1 MPNIKPIS
9 DLRNYSAVLE
19 DVTVGSPVYLTK
31 NGHGCYT
38 IMDINEQEEMSRKAR
53 KYDKMVAELE
63 VMKMLN
69 EGFDS
74 ANEEGWIDED
84 SMTIHFD
91 DKFKVNKREC
101 SSKLQKELGEIIK
114 FCKENNEPVYLEF
127 NDKENLIIMSS
138 ETYDRREKMLELYE
152 QLVYIESERIINNKQ
167 YTIDELSKYLDNV
180 MKDMTVKK

>member
-38 IMDINEQEEMSRKAR
+38 IMDINEQEEIVKKGRESN
-53 KYDKMVAELE
+53 DKMVAELE

-69 EGFDS
+69 EGLAS

-84 SMTIHFD
+84 SMTIHFN

-101 SSKLQKELGEIIK
+101 SSKLTKRTWRNYKIL
-114 FCKENNEPVYLEF
+114 
-127 NDKENLIIMSS
+127 
-138 ETYDRREKMLELYE
+138 
-152 QLVYIESERIINNKQ
+152 
-167 YTIDELSKYLDNV
+167 
-180 MKDMTVKK
+180 

>member
-31 NGHGCYT
+31 NGHGCHT

-69 EGFDS
+69 EGLAS

-84 SMTIHFD
+84 SMRLHF
-91 DKFKVNKREC
+91 
-101 SSKLQKELGEIIK
+101 KER
-114 FCKENNEPVYLEF
+114 F
-127 NDKENLIIMSS
+127 
-138 ETYDRREKMLELYE
+138 
-152 QLVYIESERIINNKQ
+152 ESEQDKLFTKVTTR
-167 YTIDELSKYLDNV
+167 S
-180 MKDMTVKK
+180 